1 MLTRREGA
9 LLADRSREVEREPA
23 GARLSLAYIGRIAR
37 EAGINEVV
45 YGLRLARDSGVLPQ
59 LVIAGSGED
68 EACLRSL
75 VERLDL
81 DACVHFRGPVFAE
94 ARLQLLRCVDLSV
107 LPRCGT
113 GLLQTL
119 HYSLLAGV
127 PVIAA
132 RTGSVSDAIVDK
144 VHGLLLPSCAP
155 QEYGRAM
162 RRLAFDRGLL
172 AQMRDAC
179 RGWRGVPAAA

>member
-1 MLTRREGA
+1 MPSDRLQEGGYGP
-9 LLADRSREVEREPA
+9 EA
-23 GARLSLAYIGRIAR
+23 GARASLSLAYIGRIAR

-45 YGLRLARDSGVLPQ
+45 YGLRLAREGGVLPQ
-59 LVIAGSGED
+59 LVVAGSGED
-68 EACLRSL
+68 EACLQSL

-81 DACVHFRGPVFAE
+81 EECVHFRGPVFAE

-132 RTGSVSDAIVDK
+132 RTGSASDAIVDK

-155 QEYGRAM
+155 EEYGEAM
-162 RRLAFDRGLL
+162 CRLAFDRARL
-172 AQMRDAC
+172 AQMRKAC
-179 RGWRGVPAAA
+179 CAWRGVRPAA

>member
-1 MLTRREGA
+1 LPSDQLQAGGRGPA
-9 LLADRSREVEREPA
+9 A
-23 GARLSLAYIGRIAR
+23 GAGASLSLAYVGRIAR
-37 EAGINEVV
+37 ETGIREVV
-45 YGLRLARDSGVLPQ
+45 HGLRLARERGVLPR

-68 EACLRSL
+68 EAHLRSV
-75 VERLDL
+75 VEALDL
-81 DACVHFRGPVFAE
+81 TENVHFPGPVFAE
-94 ARLQLLRCVDLSV
+94 ARLRLLRRVDLSV

-127 PVIAA
+127 PVMAA
-132 RTGSVSDAIVDK
+132 RTGSASDAIVDK

-155 QEYGRAM
+155 EEYGDAM
-162 RRLAFDRGLL
+162 CRLAFDRGLL

-179 RGWRGVPAAA
+179 RAWQQGVRSAA

>member
-1 MLTRREGA
+1 MASNQLQEG
-9 LLADRSREVEREPA
+9 VPGPA
-23 GARLSLAYIGRIAR
+23 AGFGASLSLAYIGRIAR
-37 EAGINEVV
+37 ETGIREVV
-45 YGLRLARDSGVLPQ
+45 YGLRLARERGVLPR

-68 EACLRSL
+68 EAYLRSV

-81 DACVHFRGPVFAE
+81 TENVDFPGPVFAE
-94 ARLQLLRCVDLSV
+94 ARLRLLRCVDLSV

-132 RTGSVSDAIVDK
+132 RAGSVSDAIVDK
-144 VHGLLLPSCAP
+144 VHGLLLPSSEP
-155 QEYGRAM
+155 EEYSDAIC
-162 RRLAFDRGLL
+162 RLAFDRGLL
-172 AQMRDAC
+172 ARMRDAC
-179 RGWRGVPAAA
+179 RDRRGVRFAAA

>member
-1 MLTRREGA
+1 MPSARLQEDGRGTA
-9 LLADRSREVEREPA
+9 ADA
-23 GARLSLAYIGRIAR
+23 GASLSLAYIGRIAR
-37 EAGINEVV
+37 ETGIRDVV
-45 YGLRLARDSGVLPQ
+45 YGLRLARERGVLPR

-68 EACLRSL
+68 EACLQSL

-81 DACVHFRGPVFAE
+81 DECVHFRGPVFAE

-132 RTGSVSDAIVDK
+132 RAGSASDAIVDK
-144 VHGLLLPSCAP
+144 VHGLLLPASEP
-155 QEYGRAM
+155 EEFGDAM
-162 RRLAFDRGLL
+162 CRLAFDRALL
-172 AQMRDAC
+172 AEMRDAC
-179 RGWRGVPAAA
+179 RAWQGVRPAA

>member
-1 MLTRREGA
+1 LPSEQLQEGG
-9 LLADRSREVEREPA
+9 RGPA
-23 GARLSLAYIGRIAR
+23 GAGAGASLSLAYIGRIAR
-37 EAGINEVV
+37 ETGIREVV
-45 YGLRLARDSGVLPQ
+45 YGLRLARERGVLPR

-68 EACLRSL
+68 EAYLRSV

-81 DACVHFRGPVFAE
+81 TENVDFPGPVFAD
-94 ARLQLLRCVDLSV
+94 ARLRLLRCVDLSV

-132 RTGSVSDAIVDK
+132 RAGSASDAIVDK
-144 VHGLLLPSCAP
+144 VHGLLLPSCEPA
-155 QEYGRAM
+155 EYGDAM
-162 RRLAFDRGLL
+162 CRLAFDRALL

-179 RGWRGVPAAA
+179 RAWQQGLRPAA